1 MAKVFSSSVFT
12 VEQQLK
18 LNESNGKRYHQ
29 RKRKQQKNEQIK
41 T

>member
-18 LNESNGKRYHQ
+18 PNESNGKRYHQ
-29 RKRKQQKNEQIK
+29 RKENNKRINK
-41 T
+41 

>member
-18 LNESNGKRYHQ
+18 PDESNGKRYHQ
-29 RKRKQQKNEQIK
+29 RKRKQQKNKQIK
-41 T
+41 P